1 MTPETI
7 WHPSPNFGDRRGS
20 VAPDMVVLH
29 YTAMTSA
36 EAARD
41 WLCAPESEVSC
52 HYVIAEDGRLWQ
64 LVQEADRAW
73 HAGRGCWGAVG
84 DINSHS
90 IGIELA
96 NTGFHPFPEPQMA
109 VLETVLAGI
118 TARWSITPR
127 RVVGH
132 SDTALGRKTD
142 PGGRFDWRRLALR
155 GLSVWPE
162 QTECALDEPRFWAD
176 CTAFGYEVTPQTKE
190 DVLNAIRLR
199 FRPWAKGPLGADDC
213 AVMAD
218 LADRFPCR
226 RSPLRA

>member
-1 MTPETI
+1 MTPEPI
-7 WHPSPNFGDRRGS
+7 WHPSPNFGDRRGTT
-20 VAPDMVVLH
+20 APDMVVLH

-41 WLCAPESEVSC
+41 WLCALESEVSC

-73 HAGRGCWGAVG
+73 HAGRGCWGGVS
-84 DINSHS
+84 DVNSHS

-109 VLETVLAGI
+109 VLEALLAGI
-118 TARWSITPR
+118 IDRWSITPE

-142 PGGRFDWRRLALR
+142 PGGRFDWRRLARR

-162 QTECALDEPRFWAD
+162 PTDRPLNAAQCWAD
-176 CTAFGYEVTPQTKE
+176 CTDFGYEVSPQTKE

-199 FRPWAKGPLGADDC
+199 FRPWAKGPLDAQDC

-218 LADRFPCR
+218 LATRFPCR
-226 RSPLRA
+226 SPVRG

>member
-1 MTPETI
+1 MTPEPI
-7 WHPSPNFGDRRGS
+7 WHPSPNFGDRRGTT
-20 VAPDMVVLH
+20 ALDMVVLH

-73 HAGRGCWGAVG
+73 HAGRGCWSGVS
-84 DINSHS
+84 DVNSHS

-109 VLETVLAGI
+109 VLEALLAGI
-118 TARWSITPR
+118 IDRWSITPE

-142 PGGRFDWRRLALR
+142 PGGRFDWRRLARR

-162 QTECALDEPRFWAD
+162 PTDRPLNAAQFWAD
-176 CTAFGYEVTPQTKE
+176 CTDFGYEVSPQTKE
-190 DVLNAIRLR
+190 DVLNASRLR
-199 FRPWAKGPLGADDC
+199 FRPWAKGPLDAQDC

-218 LADRFPCR
+218 LATRFPCR
-226 RSPLRA
+226 SPVRG